1 MQNNVVYLKAE
12 NMEELQQGLD
22 TLLYIDSERPVLLE
36 VFSEA

>member
-12 NMEELQQGLD
+12 NMEELQQGID

-36 VFSEA
+36 VFCEV